1 MVRLKKWKIPDVL
14 GILLTFFGV
23 FATFTLFIASIVP
36 VFVGLA
42 EDSKTYIVHTVTTL
56 EQQARAGFPI
66 IDSLP
71 FNAGKLI
78 RSEVDIANIAS
89 FFTDQ
94 NRAQFVV
101 DGLIGNIDTIKD
113 FVQK

>member
-1 MVRLKKWKIPDVL
+1 M
-14 GILLTFFGV
+14 GILLSFLGV
-23 FATFTLFIASIVP
+23 FLTFTLFIVSIVP

-42 EDSKTYIVHTVTTL
+42 EDSKTYVVHTVTAL
-56 EQQARAGFPI
+56 EQQARAGFPV

-71 FNAGKLI
+71 FHLGNLI
-78 RSEVDIANIAS
+78 RNEVDIAHITS
-89 FFTDQ
+89 LVTDQ

>member
-1 MVRLKKWKIPDVL
+1 ML
-14 GILLTFFGV
+14 GILITFFGV
-23 FATFTLFIASIVP
+23 FLTFTLFIASIVP

-42 EDSKTYIVHTVTTL
+42 EDSKTYVVTTVTAI
-56 EQQARAGFPI
+56 EQQARAGFPV
-66 IDSLP
+66 IDSFP
-71 FNAGKLI
+71 FNLGQLI
-78 RSEVDIANIAS
+78 RSEVDIAHVTS

-113 FVQK
+113 FIQK

>member
-1 MVRLKKWKIPDVL
+1 M
-14 GILLTFFGV
+14 TFFGV
-23 FATFTLFIASIVP
+23 FLTFTLFIVSIVP

-42 EDSKTYIVHTVTTL
+42 EDSKAYVVKTVMTI

-78 RSEVDIANIAS
+78 RSEVDIAHITS

-101 DGLIGNIDTIKD
+101 DGLVGNIDTIKD
-113 FVQK
+113 FIQK

>member
-1 MVRLKKWKIPDVL
+1 MI
-14 GILLTFFGV
+14 TFFGV
-23 FATFTLFIASIVP
+23 FLTFTLFIVSIVP

-42 EDSKTYIVHTVTTL
+42 EDSKAYVVNTVTTI

-71 FNAGKLI
+71 LNLGKLI
-78 RSEVDIANIAS
+78 RNEVNIEGITS
-89 FFTDQ
+89 FVTDK

-101 DGLIGNIDTIKD
+101 DGLVGNIDTIKD

>member
-1 MVRLKKWKIPDVL
+1 MI
-14 GILLTFFGV
+14 TFFGV
-23 FATFTLFIASIVP
+23 FLTFTLFIASIVP

-42 EDSKTYIVHTVTTL
+42 EDSKTYVVTTVTAI
-56 EQQARAGFPI
+56 EQQARAGFPA

-71 FNAGKLI
+71 FGLGQLI
-78 RSEVDIANIAS
+78 RSEVDIAHVTS

-113 FVQK
+113 FIQK